1 MEERS
6 TKAIGEHIRQ
16 RRKELGWTQQDLA
29 EKHKVTKMT
38 IIRYE
43 RGESLDNRTK
53 VSQLEETLQM
63 PQGALLGLES
73 NTVPL
78 VGYVGAGAEIIPVD
92 DHEKG
97 ASLEEI
103 EAPQGLNL
111 YGYVAV
117 RVRGDSMYPRYFE
130 GEVIAFKR
138 NTDWSPDCLNK
149 ECVVKLKDGRCFVKI
164 VRAGS
169 KDGLFTLESFNAPPI
184 RDVQIEWACC
194 KLVRL

>member
-1 MEERS
+1 MKNR
-6 TKAIGEHIRQ
+6 I
-16 RRKELGWTQQDLA
+16 KELRLKKGLTQGQLGELVNLSHDA
-29 EKHKVTKMT
+29 VAK
-38 IIRYE
+38 IE
-43 RGESLDNRTK
+43 RGDRRLKDYQMEAFSVAFG
-53 VSQLEETLQM
+53 VSTSELFARSE
-63 PQGALLGLES
+63 AS
-73 NTVPL
+73 TVPL
-78 VGYVGAGAEIIPVD
+78 VGYVGAGAEVIPID
-92 DHEKG
+92 DCAQG

-130 GEVIAFKR
+130 NEVIAFKR
-138 NTDWSPDCLNK
+138 NVDWSDECLNK

-169 KDGLFTLESFNAPPI
+169 KDGLFTLESFNAPLI
-184 RDVQIEWACC
+184 YDVEIEWACC